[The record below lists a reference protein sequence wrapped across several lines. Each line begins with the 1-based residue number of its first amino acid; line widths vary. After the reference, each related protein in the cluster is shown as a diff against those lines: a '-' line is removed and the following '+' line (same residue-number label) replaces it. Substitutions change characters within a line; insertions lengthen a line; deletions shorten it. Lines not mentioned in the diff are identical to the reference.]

1 MSPENVPTIAT
12 SRPVPPPPNFYN
24 DRGSTIA
31 FSPASCCPRRPIPE
45 DTDGSRVDC
54 NARHFNGPGAERCGP
69 DVALRA
75 DVEFTLGMLDVE

>member
-1 MSPENVPTIAT
+1 V
-12 SRPVPPPPNFYN
+12 VC
-24 DRGSTIA
+24 G
-31 FSPASCCPRRPIPE
+31 PRRPIPE

-54 NARHFNGPGAERCGP
+54 NARHFNGPGAERYGP